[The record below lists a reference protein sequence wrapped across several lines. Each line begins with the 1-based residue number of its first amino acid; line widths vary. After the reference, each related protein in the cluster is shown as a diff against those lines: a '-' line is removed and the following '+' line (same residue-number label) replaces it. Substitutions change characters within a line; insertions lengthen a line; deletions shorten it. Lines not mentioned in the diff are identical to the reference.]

1 MPSSV
6 CHKYAPQLSPEE
18 TNQKLSAPIAPRK
31 HPYQRRSYLLNER
44 LERLRQRQSNILK
57 CNLSRLASPR
67 QRTHVVRLRRRD
79 LLRNL
84 RFPCPA
90 RCLGLLDARV
100 GEVGVEPGYVFVAG
114 LEGPV
119 ALHTHKTWF
128 IRDVL
133 DFCGIEGEG
142 KGNVH
147 PTLQFRIRPLRHC
160 DIPRHV
166 GLGIITGS

>member
-1 MPSSV
+1 M
-6 CHKYAPQLSPEE
+6 
-18 TNQKLSAPIAPRK
+18 
-31 HPYQRRSYLLNER
+31 YLFNNR
-44 LERLRQRQSNILK
+44 PKRPRQRHLQPSKGDIRRRK
-57 CNLSRLASPR
+57 TPI
-67 QRTHVVRLRRRD
+67 QRTHVVRLRRWD
-79 LLRNL
+79 LIRNL
-84 RFPCPA
+84 RFPCPPG
-90 RCLGLLDARV
+90 CLGLLDARV